1 MQNERKKPK
10 EKRSSQTNRFFERQP
25 TKRVYKT
32 ENGGERAM
40 IVPVSIH
47 YRELEELCYYDDW
60 EKGVICDNYNA
71 EHEYTVDECE
81 FDYTDLKDIVEEY
94 TDDII
99 DIILSDKQLMKAL
112 LKKMRSRK
120 IDAKE
125 MESVEKTKK

>member
-1 MQNERKKPK
+1 
-10 EKRSSQTNRFFERQP
+10 
-25 TKRVYKT
+25 
-32 ENGGERAM
+32 M

>member
-1 MQNERKKPK
+1 
-10 EKRSSQTNRFFERQP
+10 
-25 TKRVYKT
+25 
-32 ENGGERAM
+32 M
-40 IVPVSIH
+40 IVPVRID

-60 EKGVICDNYNA
+60 EKDVICDNYNA

-99 DIILSDKQLMKAL
+99 DVLLSDRRLVKEL

-125 MESVEKTKK
+125 MQSVKKSEK